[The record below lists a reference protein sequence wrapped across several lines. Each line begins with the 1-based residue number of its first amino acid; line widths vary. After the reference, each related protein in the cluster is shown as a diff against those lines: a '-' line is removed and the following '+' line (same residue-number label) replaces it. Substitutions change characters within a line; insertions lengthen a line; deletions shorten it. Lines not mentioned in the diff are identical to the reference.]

1 MAEPTTPPTTPP
13 APKPLAGSDDA
24 FTKMFIRLGMATSAT
39 FEEDVKRPLTKLEAS
54 IQKFHN
60 STQYKDSFFSK
71 LSSDGRLLD
80 KLIPDV
86 ARFTVSLITLGQAS
100 RDSADQK
107 QLYESMGMFG
117 KLLVNMTPSI
127 ADAEK
132 GTWGLGSAIQKVFT
146 TGILLA
152 ITLVVTALAFAGQA
166 LKDVALAGIKFQDE
180 LNKLNTIMGGVSRD
194 RLSAFNIRLNET
206 FKGLTS
212 LGVGVGTVLEA
223 MAGFIKGGLNP
234 AIAFQGDLIRT
245 STMLAKITGESSE
258 AMANFFATI
267 MVGSK
272 ISSENLKSL
281 GDSFTRMNRVAEA
294 SGVLASVS
302 FGDVQEAITSVGTAL
317 LIASNKGSVFTDK
330 MTHDL
335 VSLTTLAKTLGVSVA
350 ELNSKFEE
358 SSNLLTSPDSGF
370 RALLAI
376 SGGAT
381 ISEMLSN
388 SFNKTDAMLRISG
401 TLERL
406 NIALHGNLNLMGQVA
421 QAQFGISK
429 QDAIKWATMTQQ
441 QKDAIR
447 QAKADAEK
455 MKNDGITDA
464 YNSVT
469 GTLTETWEKFKNV
482 MFMSFQRA
490 VAGNQGLQGFLGKIA
505 DKLNEWIAGFGDPN
519 SPAQKFIDRLSE
531 GMTWIS
537 EMLEK
542 LFDRLV
548 PILESLGNWFNSILT
563 TAMDVGVGTALG
575 DILGDILVKSL
586 SFAWKATIGNPK
598 FWIPLIG
605 AVIGGIIGFIS
616 PLPGGAAL
624 GAMLGGGLFAGMM
637 GAVPEE
643 EKKQETANE
652 RRQSIA
658 GLSGSISEL
667 LKSTDKDQKKYSNLK
682 DTDMVMGRDGNLT
695 LAGLE
700 KIKLEE
706 KEEALLKVQKNLADN
721 TKDLTTAMMEA
732 TAAIKQWGGKV
743 DENAVKSQVAGIKAK
758 EAERTNSLQENIEDN
773 PTVMMGS

>member
-1 MAEPTTPPTTPP
+1 MATGATGATTPI
-13 APKPLAGSDDA
+13 AGSNDA

-39 FEEDVKRPLTKLEAS
+39 FEEDVKRPLNKLEAS

-71 LSSDGRLLD
+71 LTSDGRMLD

-117 KLLVNMTPSI
+117 KMLVKMTPNI

-132 GTWGLGSAIQKVFT
+132 GTWGLGSTIQKVFS

-166 LKDVALAGIKFQDE
+166 LKDVVMAGIKFQDE
-180 LNKLNTIMGGVSRD
+180 LNKLNVIMGGVSRD
-194 RLSAFNIRLNET
+194 RLNTFNGQLNET
-206 FKGLTS
+206 FKQLTH
-212 LGVGVGTVLEA
+212 LGVGVGTVLEG

-234 AIAFQGDLIRT
+234 AIAFQGDLIKT
-245 STMLAKITGESSE
+245 STQLAKITGEGAES
-258 AMANFFATI
+258 MANFFASI
-267 MVGSK
+267 MIGSK
-272 ISSENLKSL
+272 ISGDNLRSL
-281 GDSFTRMNRVAEA
+281 GDSFTRMNRMAEA
-294 SGVLASVS
+294 SGILASTS
-302 FGDVQEAITSVGTAL
+302 FADVKEAVTSVGTAL
-317 LIASNKGSVFTDK
+317 LIASNRGSEFTNK

-335 VSLTTLAKTLGVSVA
+335 VSLTTLAKTLGISVS
-350 ELNSKFEE
+350 EMNSKFEE
-358 SSNLLTSPDSGF
+358 SSNLLTAPDSGF

-381 ISEMLSN
+381 VSEMLNN
-388 SFNKTDAMLRISG
+388 SFNKTEAMLKISG

-447 QAKADAEK
+447 QARADAEK

-490 VAGNQGLQGFLGKIA
+490 VAGNSGLQGFLGKLS
-505 DKLNEWIAGFGDPN
+505 DKLNEWISGFGDPN
-519 SPAQKFIDRLSE
+519 SPAQKFVDRLSE

-537 EMLEK
+537 DMLSK

-548 PILESLGNWFNSILT
+548 PILESLGNWFNSIMT
-563 TAMDVGVGTALG
+563 TAMDKGLGTALG
-575 DILGDILVKSL
+575 DILGDIFVKAL
-586 SFAWKATIGNPK
+586 GYAFKATLGSPK

-605 AVIGGIIGFIS
+605 AVIGGVIGFLFP
-616 PLPGGAAL
+616 PLGLLLGGA
-624 GAMLGGGLFAGMM
+624 LGGGLFAGML
-637 GAVPEE
+637 GLSPE
-643 EKKQETANE
+643 QEAQKEAQPTGS
-652 RRQSIA
+652 RRDSIA
-658 GLSGSISEL
+658 GLSGTISEL
-667 LKSTDKDQKKYSNLK
+667 LKSTEKDQKKYSNLK

-706 KEEALLKVQKNLADN
+706 KEEALLKAQKTLADN
-721 TKDLTTAMMEA
+721 TKDLTTAMLEA

-773 PTVMMGS
+773 PMVMMGS